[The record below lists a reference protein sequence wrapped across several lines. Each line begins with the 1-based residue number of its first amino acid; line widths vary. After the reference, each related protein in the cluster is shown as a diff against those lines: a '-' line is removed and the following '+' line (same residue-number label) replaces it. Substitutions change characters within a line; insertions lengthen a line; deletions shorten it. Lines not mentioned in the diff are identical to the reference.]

1 MKRKYFLAFMVLPAL
16 FAACTNDDFDQMQ
29 TSVIENNAVLQGRA
43 KGFVTLDA
51 TKGSTGADTRVVGG
65 MTEKGGI
72 DWYWEGPDDKLG
84 AVVVDYGDVMG
95 PDGEHEIV
103 DLEDNS
109 AYAITNYPFA
119 PNITEKSQGAN
130 FSTPTAVVS
139 GAYLFY
145 NKYDGENTSRRVISH
160 EIDRLIDVREGTE
173 AGLEQVGTN
182 TKLDGQNFF
191 ISPIVDLAVA
201 DGQKIAKPLNLTS
214 VYHILNFKLK
224 TELDAKYYQ
233 NGGFKIHKIVLTPME
248 KDKKFNTKLTINPA
262 AIATIQKNLRS
273 IPENAKYFKAN
284 GAIDALNLTDDE
296 IKKALE
302 LVNNEIANPEN
313 SIGRYDA
320 TQPELVYQLKDR
332 ETGEAGY
339 SFTKEGEEMSVMV
352 ILPAD
357 TYKSGEK
364 DADAQAY
371 QGATKGIF
379 HLRIY
384 TSEGT
389 YDEYMMSDR
398 DEMTFL
404 RGKMNNVSR
413 TLKIKGGETNINL
426 FDLEKGFTVETTE
439 DWNYTIDYINEHYRD
454 YGNTSEW
461 NAPTLNLV
469 SGKVI
474 DVDADH
480 YFPAFPVKYVG
491 NATLNLKGQSS
502 YNLDPK
508 NMILATGENRPTIQI
523 SDQKDAT
530 VTFQTKAGDEMVNVN
545 VNKGTGNDGE
555 DATCALK
562 LNTDAKVVVAEKQIV
577 TFELLTSNTELNI
590 AKEGQV
596 ISNGTTITGGK
607 VVLAVG
613 TDASHRTQFTV
624 NAQYTNNADI
634 DINKYALVTLN
645 AAATNNGTISVT
657 GELDSN
663 DKFTNA
669 KDANVTVNAYEVGI
683 NNASRGIATFT
694 TVENLGT
701 VDIAASVDKKGTY
714 GGKMEVG
721 TELKNSGKV
730 NNNGELTIQKLSN
743 SGTLTLMSDPYAML
757 IIKDKVNSYATAANG
772 VGSIVLEDARE
783 YEMFDSYY
791 TGRNDLKDGSN
802 IVAGV
807 IETTL
812 TNAEYVKVLENY
824 NTYKDKKDQETA
836 WEVLNKVTVN
846 GEIKL
851 QNVLPKKDYVL
862 LNNSSI
868 NAQKSL
874 TINSLVVNG
883 TATALNSVNNATINV
898 SKTVTVNTGA
908 ELTNNVSLIIAPSA
922 NTMLKV
928 AGQLTNVGTID
939 TEDSNTVDDPN
950 EINVVIDA
958 TGKLINKGKLS
969 KQSEPKYSGEAYDQ
983 LIDLIGKLKN
993 ESGTKFVGQFGN
1005 LLPRVEKW
1013 SGENEG
1019 WKGSANN
1026 TDWAPNEF
1034 GKDRLLST
1042 LSKGTFGQSQGFW
1055 YIQWRVE
1062 GSYLTMYLGL
1072 AQGVE
1077 PTQEFKDLVKTLND
1091 SEGGMFDTAF
1101 DEAVSGIDTPYLHKT
1116 WFSSQNSGTL
1126 DLSHA
1131 GEDKVNCWAYGENVQ
1146 VTNKAVKIGYF
1157 NNEKEFNK

>member
-29 TSVIENNAVLQGRA
+29 TSVIENNAVLQDRA
-43 KGFVTLDA
+43 KGFVTLEA

-84 AVVVDYGDVMG
+84 AVVVDYGDEMG
-95 PDGEHEIV
+95 TDGEHEIV
-103 DLEDNS
+103 DLDKNS
-109 AYAITNYPFA
+109 AYAITNYRFE

-130 FSTPTAVVS
+130 FSTPSAVVS

-145 NKYDGENTSRRVISH
+145 NKYDGANTSRRVISH
-160 EIDRLIDVREGTE
+160 EIDRLIDVSEGTE

-182 TKLDGQNFF
+182 TKLGGQNFF

-201 DGQKIAKPLNLTS
+201 DGEEIAKPLNLTS

-248 KDKKFNTKLTINPA
+248 SGKEFNTKLTINPA

-296 IKKALE
+296 IKFALK
-302 LVNNEIANPEN
+302 LVNDEIANPEN

-357 TYKSGEK
+357 TYQSGEK
-364 DADAQAY
+364 AADAPAY

-508 NMILATGENRPTIQI
+508 NMILATGEDRPTIQI

-530 VTFQTKAGDEMVNVN
+530 VTFQTKAGDEMVNAN
-545 VNKGTGNDGE
+545 VNEATGKDGE
-555 DATCALK
+555 NATCALK
-562 LNTDAKVVVAEKQIV
+562 LITDAKVVVAEKQIV

-596 ISNGTTITGGK
+596 ISNGTTTTGGK
-607 VVLAVG
+607 VVLAKG
-613 TDASHRTQFTV
+613 TDASHRTLFTV

-634 DINKYALVTLN
+634 DINEFALVTLN
-645 AAATNNGTISVT
+645 KAATNNGTISVT

-663 DKFTNA
+663 ATFTNA
-669 KDANVTVNAYEVGI
+669 KGANVTVNAYEVGM

-694 TVENLGT
+694 TVDNLGT

-714 GGKMEVG
+714 GGKMDVT

-730 NNNGELTIQKLSN
+730 NNNGELTIQKLAN

-757 IIKDKVNSYATAANG
+757 IVKTKSNATTNG

-791 TGRNDLKDGSN
+791 TGRNDLEKVS
-802 IVAGV
+802 GV

-812 TNAEYVKVLENY
+812 TNDEYVKVLENY
-824 NTYKDKKDQETA
+824 NTYNAVQETA
-836 WEVLNKVTVN
+836 WEVLNKVTVD

-851 QNVLPKKDYVL
+851 KDLLSEKDYVL

-868 NAQKSL
+868 NAQESL

-898 SKTVTVNTGA
+898 SETVTVNTGA

-922 NTMLKV
+922 YTMLKV

-939 TEDSNTVDDPN
+939 TEDSNTVGEPN
-950 EINVVIDA
+950 NINVVIDA

-983 LIDLIGKLKN
+983 LIELIENLKN
-993 ESGTKFVGQFGN
+993 EQGTKFVGTYDN
-1005 LLPRVEKW
+1005 LKPRVEKW
-1013 SGENEG
+1013 NSPTQG
-1019 WKGSANN
+1019 WIGSANN
-1026 TDWAPNEF
+1026 TDWAPTTFDEN
-1034 GKDRLLST
+1034 RLLST
-1042 LSKGTFGQSQGFW
+1042 LSQGTFGQYHDFW
-1055 YIQWRVE
+1055 YIQWATS

-1101 DEAVSGIDTPYLHKT
+1101 DEAVNDIATPYLNKT
-1116 WFSSQNSGTL
+1116 WFSSKNSGTL

-1146 VTNKAVKIGYF
+1146 ETNKAVKIGYF

>member
-29 TSVIENNAVLQGRA
+29 TSVIESNAVLQDRA

-51 TKGSTGADTRVVGG
+51 TKGSIGADTRVVGG
-65 MTEKGGI
+65 MTENGGI

-84 AVVVDYGDVMG
+84 AVVVDYGDEMG
-95 PDGEHEIV
+95 TDGEHEIV
-103 DLEDNS
+103 DLDKNS
-109 AYAITNYPFA
+109 AYAITNYRFE

-130 FSTPTAVVS
+130 FSTPSAVVS

-145 NKYDGENTSRRVISH
+145 NKYDGKNTARRVISH
-160 EIDRLIDVREGTE
+160 EIDRLIDVSEGTE

-182 TKLDGQNFF
+182 TELGGQNFF

-201 DGQKIAKPLNLTS
+201 DGQEIAKPLNLTS

-248 KDKKFNTKLTINPA
+248 NNKEFNTKLTINPA

-302 LVNNEIANPEN
+302 LVNNEIANPAN
-313 SIGRYDA
+313 SIGRYDE

-357 TYKSGEK
+357 TYKSGAK
-364 DADAQAY
+364 AADAPAY

-398 DEMTFL
+398 EEMTFL

-474 DVDADH
+474 DVDAEH

-491 NATLNLKGQSS
+491 NATLNLTGQSS

-508 NMILATGENRPTIQI
+508 NMILATKENRPTIQI

-530 VTFQTKAGDEMVNVN
+530 VTFQTKAGDEMVNAN
-545 VNKGTGNDGE
+545 VNAAIGTDGE

-562 LNTDAKVVVAEKQIV
+562 LITDAKVVVAEKQIV

-596 ISNGTTITGGK
+596 ISNGTTTTGGK
-607 VVLAVG
+607 VVLAEG
-613 TDASHRTQFTV
+613 TDASHRTLFTV

-634 DINKYALVTLN
+634 DIKEFALVTLTD
-645 AAATNNGTISVT
+645 AATNNGTISVT

-663 DKFTNA
+663 AAFTNA
-669 KDANVTVNAYEVGI
+669 KDANVTVNAYKVGM

-714 GGKMEVG
+714 GGKMDVA

-730 NNNGELTIQKLSN
+730 NNNGELTIKKLSN

-757 IIKDKVNSYATAANG
+757 IVTDKTNSSATTNG

-791 TGRNDLKDGSN
+791 TGRNDLKEGAN

-812 TNAEYVKVLENY
+812 TNDEYVKVLENY
-824 NTYKDKKDQETA
+824 NTYNSVQETA
-836 WEVLNKVTVN
+836 WEVLNKVTVD

-851 QNVLPKKDYVL
+851 KDLLSEKDYVL

-868 NAQKSL
+868 NAQESL

-939 TEDSNTVDDPN
+939 TEDSNTVGKPN
-950 EINVVIDA
+950 NINVVIDA

-969 KQSEPKYSGEAYDQ
+969 KKSEPKYSGEAYEQ

-993 ESGTKFVGQFGN
+993 SDGTKFVGEYAE
-1005 LLPRVEKW
+1005 LTPRVEKW
-1013 SGENEG
+1013 T
-1019 WKGSANN
+1019 SANQGWSN
-1026 TDWAPNEF
+1026 GSDWEPQEF
-1034 GKDRLLST
+1034 GKDRLFST
-1042 LSKGTFGQSQGFW
+1042 LSEGTFGNHQGFW
-1055 YIQWRVE
+1055 YIQLKVNN
-1062 GSYLTMYLGL
+1062 SAYLTMYLGL
-1072 AQGVE
+1072 PAGQE
-1077 PTQEFKDLVKTLND
+1077 PTQEFKDLVETLND
-1091 SEGGMFDTAF
+1091 NEGGMFDTAF
-1101 DEAVSGIDTPYLHKT
+1101 DEAVNGIDTPYLNKT
-1116 WFSSQNSGTL
+1116 WFSSRNSGTL

-1131 GEDKVNCWAYGENVQ
+1131 GEDKVNCWAYGQNVQ
-1146 VTNKAVKIGYF
+1146 ETNKAVKIGFF
-1157 NNEKEFNK
+1157 NNEKGFE

>member
-1 MKRKYFLAFMVLPAL
+1 MVLPAL

-29 TSVIENNAVLQGRA
+29 TSVIENNAVLQDRA
-43 KGFVTLDA
+43 KGFVTLEA
-51 TKGSTGADTRVVGG
+51 TKGSTDADTRVVGG
-65 MTEKGGI
+65 MTENGGI

-84 AVVVDYGDVMG
+84 AVVVDYGDVMD
-95 PDGEHEIV
+95 PNGEHAIV
-103 DLEDNS
+103 DLGNNS

-145 NKYDGENTSRRVISH
+145 NKYDGANTSRRVISH
-160 EIDRLIDVREGTE
+160 EIDRLIDVSEGTE

-182 TKLDGQNFF
+182 TKLGGQNFF

-201 DGQKIAKPLNLTS
+201 DGDEIAKPLNLTS

-248 KDKKFNTKLTINPA
+248 SGKEFNTKLTINPA
-262 AIATIQKNLRS
+262 AIANIQLKLRDT
-273 IPENAKYFKAN
+273 PEYTKYFKAN
-284 GAIDALNLTDDE
+284 GAIDAQNLTDDE
-296 IKKALE
+296 IKFALK
-302 LVNNEIANPEN
+302 LVNDEIANPEN

-357 TYKSGEK
+357 TYKSGAK
-364 DADAQAY
+364 AADAPAY

-398 DEMTFL
+398 EEMTFL

-596 ISNGTTITGGK
+596 ISNGTTTTGGK
-607 VVLAVG
+607 VVLAKG

-868 NAQKSL
+868 NAQKFL

-1146 VTNKAVKIGYF
+1146 ETNKAVKIGYF

>member
-29 TSVIENNAVLQGRA
+29 TSVIESNAVLQDRA

-51 TKGSTGADTRVVGG
+51 TKGSIGADTRVVGG
-65 MTEKGGI
+65 MTENGGI

-84 AVVVDYGDVMG
+84 AVVVDYGDEMG
-95 PDGEHEIV
+95 TDGEHEIV
-103 DLEDNS
+103 DLDKNS
-109 AYAITNYPFA
+109 AYAITNYRFE

-130 FSTPTAVVS
+130 FSTPSAVVS

-145 NKYDGENTSRRVISH
+145 NKYDGKNTARRVISH
-160 EIDRLIDVREGTE
+160 EIDRLIDVSEGTE

-182 TKLDGQNFF
+182 TELGGQNFF

-201 DGQKIAKPLNLTS
+201 DGQEIAKPLNLTS

-248 KDKKFNTKLTINPA
+248 NNKEFNTKLTINPA

-302 LVNNEIANPEN
+302 LVNNEIANPAN
-313 SIGRYDA
+313 SIGRYDE

-357 TYKSGEK
+357 TYKSGAK
-364 DADAQAY
+364 AADAPAY

-398 DEMTFL
+398 EEMTFL

-474 DVDADH
+474 DVDAEH

-491 NATLNLKGQSS
+491 NATLNLTGQSS

-508 NMILATGENRPTIQI
+508 NMILATAEKRPTIQI

-530 VTFQTKAGDEMVNVN
+530 VTFQTKAGDEMVNAN
-545 VNKGTGNDGE
+545 VNKVIGNDGE

-562 LNTDAKVVVAEKQIV
+562 LITDAKVVVAEKQIV

-596 ISNGTTITGGK
+596 ISNGTTTTGGK
-607 VVLAVG
+607 VVLAKG
-613 TDASHRTQFTV
+613 TDASHRTLFTV
-624 NAQYTNNADI
+624 NEQYINNADI
-634 DINKYALVTLN
+634 DIKEFALVTLN
-645 AAATNNGTISVT
+645 AASTNNGTISVT

-663 DKFTNA
+663 ATFSNA
-669 KDANVTVNAYEVGI
+669 KGANVTVNAYEVGM

-714 GGKMEVG
+714 GGKMEVE
-721 TELKNSGKV
+721 TELKNAGKV
-730 NNNGELTIQKLSN
+730 NNNGELTIQKLAN

-757 IIKDKVNSYATAANG
+757 IVTDKANSYATNTQG

-791 TGRNDLKDGSN
+791 TGRNDLKDGVN

-812 TNAEYVKVLENY
+812 TNDEYVKVLENY
-824 NTYKDKKDQETA
+824 NTYNAVQETA
-836 WEVLNKVTVN
+836 WDVLNKVTVD

-851 QNVLPKKDYVL
+851 KALLSEKDYVL

-868 NAQKSL
+868 NAQASL

-898 SKTVTVNTGA
+898 SETVTVNAGA
-908 ELTNNVSLIIAPSA
+908 ELTNNVSLIIAPNA

-928 AGQLTNVGTID
+928 AGQLTNAGTID
-939 TEDSNTVDDPN
+939 TEDSNTVGEPN
-950 EINVVIDA
+950 NINVVIDA

-969 KQSEPKYSGEAYDQ
+969 KKSEPKYSGEAYDQ

-993 ESGTKFVGQFGN
+993 EDGTKFVGQFGN

-1013 SGENEG
+1013 DNNPNNG
-1019 WKGSANN
+1019 WIGN
-1026 TDWAPNEF
+1026 TVDWAPREF
-1034 GKDRLLST
+1034 GKDRLLNT
-1042 LSKGTFGQSQGFW
+1042 LSQGTFGQSQGFW
-1055 YIQWRVE
+1055 YIQWQV
-1062 GSYLTMYLGL
+1062 GSSYLTMYLGL
-1072 AQGVE
+1072 PANQE
-1077 PTQEFKDLVKTLND
+1077 PTQEFKDLVKNLND
-1091 SEGGMFDTAF
+1091 SEDGMFNTAF
-1101 DEAVSGIDTPYLHKT
+1101 AEAVNGIQTPYLNKT

-1131 GEDKVNCWAYGENVQ
+1131 GEDKVNCWAYGKNVQ
-1146 VTNKAVKIGYF
+1146 VTNKAVKIGFF
-1157 NNEKEFNK
+1157 NNEKGFE